1 VLFVGG
7 GPEEPFLREWSRTQ
21 NGRARVVTDVQHDA
35 VPEYLSSMDILCA
48 PSETTAK
55 WREQFGRMLVEAQA
69 CEVCVVGSDSGEIP
83 YTIGDGGVVLA
94 EKDHAAWREALI
106 GLLQN
111 PNRRNEVA
119 ARGRARALNT
129 YDWNIVARAHLEFFG
144 AILRERG
151 GDASP
156 RITRITRKAS

>member
-1 VLFVGG
+1 MLLAELYSVVEVSGKALF
-7 GPEEPFLREWSRTQ
+7 
-21 NGRARVVTDVQHDA
+21 
-35 VPEYLSSMDILCA
+35 
-48 PSETTAK
+48 
-55 WREQFGRMLVEAQA
+55 
-69 CEVCVVGSDSGEIP
+69 
-83 YTIGDGGVVLA
+83 GVVLLV
-94 EKDHAAWREALI
+94 HGLQLFPLFWREALL

-111 PNRRNEVA
+111 PNLRNEVA

-156 RITRITRKAS
+156 RITRTTRKAS